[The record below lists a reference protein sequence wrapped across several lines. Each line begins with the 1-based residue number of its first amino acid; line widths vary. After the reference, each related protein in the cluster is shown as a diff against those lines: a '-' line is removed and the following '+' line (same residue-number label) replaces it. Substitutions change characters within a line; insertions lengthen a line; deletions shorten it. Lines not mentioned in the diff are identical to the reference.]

1 MRQTMH
7 AAIQYLT
14 SKELAARWK
23 ISVWSVNHLAKHRRI
38 RGAVKPGRDWRF
50 PEDAELLPAP
60 TGTPA
65 VLEDPDA
72 VLTAF
77 LKRLDSK

>member
-1 MRQTMH
+1 MR
-7 AAIQYLT
+7 ADIQYLT

-50 PEDAELLPAP
+50 PDDAELLPGPTAP
-60 TGTPA
+60 SPEPA
-65 VLEDPDA
+65 SDPDA
-72 VLTAF
+72 VLVAF

>member
-1 MRQTMH
+1 MRADT
-7 AAIQYLT
+7 QYLT

-38 RGAVKPGRDWRF
+38 LGAVKPGRDWRF

-60 TGTPA
+60 AGAPQVA
-65 VLEDPDA
+65 EDPDA